1 MMKIM
6 TTILAMSNFQL
17 SKLKKILSLLSTLLL
32 QQQMAKIRKNNIFK
46 L

>member
-1 MMKIM
+1 MGNKNL
-6 TTILAMSNFQL
+6 TQEQGNT
-17 SKLKKILSLLSTLLL
+17 LKKLLILLLTLLL